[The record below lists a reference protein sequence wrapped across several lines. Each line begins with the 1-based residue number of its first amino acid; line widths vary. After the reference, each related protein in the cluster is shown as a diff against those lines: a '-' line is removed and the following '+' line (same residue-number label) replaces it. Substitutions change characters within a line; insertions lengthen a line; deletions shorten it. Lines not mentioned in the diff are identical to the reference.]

1 MADTLDDIQLKIG
14 VDASGAAEA
23 IKTLAT
29 SLGTLNAATTG
40 LSKGKLQ
47 GIGSGLESIAT
58 AAKALDSV
66 QSLGKISQIVQGLAS
81 INNVKISRAVVNN
94 IAGLGSSISS
104 LGNIPDSAIEK
115 LNRLSN
121 SLSRLQGVD
130 LRGFSSVMRNM
141 GVNTDDYAIMAA
153 QDKAETSVYRAQ
165 AAITKTDTISGNPEI
180 SRMRE
185 ETQAAADSVT
195 RLKEQLDRLTQ
206 AEERDEEQIQET
218 TNALKKETEH
228 LNQLTTKLNAA
239 RSSITATDT
248 AMAELGTTTKRAN
261 SAITS
266 LASVLSAGAIAHGLR
281 SAVQESMDY
290 IENVNLFTVAM
301 GRYTEAAMEYAQVV
315 NEVMGIDVSD
325 WIRNQGV
332 FMTLLRG
339 FGNEESRAYLMSQNL
354 TQLGYDLSSLFNI
367 DFQDAVTKLQSGI
380 SGELEPLRRLGFDL
394 SQTKLNE
401 ISEELGL
408 GKLVQDM
415 SQAEKAELRYYA
427 ILNQVTTA
435 QGDMGRTLVN
445 PANML
450 RIFQTNVTQA
460 ARAIGNMLLPF
471 MTDLLTVGIAV
482 AQVIRDV
489 AQSIA
494 ELLGYAIPDID
505 YSNVNYG
512 ADAAEAAGDEFA
524 YASGRAKEFKK
535 QLLGF
540 DEINNITDTKPSGR
554 GSNPKTDGLGFDFDL
569 PYYDF
574 LADAVQT
581 NVDKV
586 KDAIKGLGIVL
597 RGIAG
602 IKIAGGIIDIITKGD
617 FKAAI
622 GIIKDSIKGG
632 TLVKDLTEFF
642 NIGKHTKLF
651 SSLEKAEGAIKK
663 VKGAVEAFKSS
674 AIVKYLSRFATGIGE
689 FIGKIPIVG
698 TALKGLGKA
707 FLGPIGDILLLI
719 DAVKLVGKAI
729 GFLNQDAFDLVAQDP
744 FSFISGELDEAA
756 KEMINTIGETYTYFQ
771 ELDFTNAII
780 GESDVETVQAYLDR
794 IVEAAKSTIDS
805 EYNEDLKNIRILGD
819 AVGLAEEDLAR
830 LEKALKEAADLQ
842 KSDIEQ
848 ASETIY
854 GIISNAY
861 EEGRSLTEEESDRIT
876 KIYNYMTH
884 DILTTIGA
892 TDKEIEDIN
901 AAFQNGQT
909 KQAAEM
915 ASEIIKSAHKQ
926 KDEMIKAAEETY
938 DNMIRVI
945 EKQHAWGNITDEV
958 YQDMVAAAE
967 KTKADQIALA
977 QQTVDG
983 VLSELQSDLPFVTDY
998 INLETG
1004 EMYSVFEQ
1012 LGQKWP
1018 DAMMPPAGM
1027 AAVLTGFYDIDTA
1040 ASSMASSFEGYGKRL
1055 RDSWDTTRATLS
1067 RSISAI
1073 VTVNGNAGSQFK
1085 AAIGYAEGGFVT
1097 SGQLFI
1103 ARESGPEM
1111 VGTMGGQTAVANN
1124 EQIVAGITS
1133 GVAQANR
1140 TTDALLREQNT
1151 LLRAL
1156 LEKEVG
1162 VSLDGQQLAASINR
1176 ASRQQGRSLVTV

>member
-40 LSKGKLQ
+40 LSRGKLQ
-47 GIGSGLESIAT
+47 GIGSGLEAIAT
-58 AAKALDSV
+58 AEKALDGV
-66 QSLGKISQIVQGLAS
+66 QSLGKISQIVQGLAQ
-81 INNVKISRAVVNN
+81 INNVKVSRTVVNN
-94 IAGLGSSISS
+94 IAGLGTSISS

-115 LNRLSN
+115 LNRLAN
-121 SLSRLQGVD
+121 SLARLQGVD

-165 AAITKTDTISGNPEI
+165 AAITKTDTISGNPDI

-261 SAITS
+261 SAINS

-301 GRYTEAAMEYAQVV
+301 GRYTSAAMEYAKVV

-339 FGNEESRAYLMSQNL
+339 FGNEESRAFLMSQNL
-354 TQLGYDLSSLFNI
+354 TQLGYDLSSLYNI
-367 DFQDAVTKLQSGI
+367 DFADAATKLQSAM

-427 ILNQVTTA
+427 ILNQVTIA

-586 KDAIKGLGIVL
+586 KQAIKGIGIAL
-597 RGIAG
+597 RGISIG
-602 IKIAGGIIDIITKGD
+602 KIA
-617 FKAAI
+617 
-622 GIIKDSIKGG
+622 
-632 TLVKDLTEFF
+632 F
-642 NIGKHTKLF
+642 NIGKVVSGLKEGSKFASLF
-651 SSLEKAEGAIKK
+651 SKVAKGVESVKAAWETLKASKFMEFFSSK
-663 VKGAVEAFKSS
+663 FFKP
-674 AIVKYLSRFATGIGE
+674 VTE
-689 FIGKIPIVG
+689 FISKIPIVG

-707 FLGPIGDILLLI
+707 FLGPIGDILLVI
-719 DAVKLVGKAI
+719 DAVKLASKAI

-756 KEMINTIGETYTYFQ
+756 KEMINTIGETYSYFQ

-780 GESDVETVQAYLDR
+780 SESDVETVQGYLDR
-794 IVEAAKSTIDS
+794 IVESAKSTIDS
-805 EYNEDLKNIRILGD
+805 EMNEDLKNIRILGK
-819 AVGLAEEDLAR
+819 AVDLAEEDLAR
-830 LEKALKEAADLQ
+830 LEKAIKDAADMQ

-848 ASETIY
+848 AADTIY
-854 GIISNAY
+854 SIISTAY
-861 EEGRSLTEEESDRIT
+861 EEDRSLTEEESRKIT
-876 KIYNYMTH
+876 AIYNYMTS
-884 DILTTIGA
+884 DILKTIGA

-901 AAFQNGQT
+901 AAFQTGQT

-915 ASEIIKSAHKQ
+915 ASKIVKSAYKQ
-926 KDEMIKAAEETY
+926 KDDMVKAAEDTY
-938 DNMIRVI
+938 DSMMRVI
-945 EKQHAWGNITDEV
+945 DKQHAWGNITDEV
-958 YQDMVAAAE
+958 YQDMVAVAE
-967 KTKADQIALA
+967 KTRDDQISLA
-977 QQTVDG
+977 GQTVDG
-983 VLSELQSDLPFVTDY
+983 VISELKSKMPGMTDY
-998 INLETG
+998 IDFETG
-1004 EMYSVFEQ
+1004 EMLSVMEM
-1012 LGQKWP
+1012 LGEKMP
-1018 DAMMPPAGM
+1018 DAILPPAGV
-1027 AAVLTGFYDIDTA
+1027 AAVMSGFDKIDKAGET
-1040 ASSMASSFEGYGKRL
+1040 MASSFETYGNRIRSAWL
-1055 RDSWDTTRATLS
+1055 TTRYLLGQP
-1067 RSISAI
+1067 ISAL
-1073 VTVNGNAGSQFK
+1073 VTVNGNAGSQFR